1 MLRAACRV
9 PRAAEMRACQRSSAS
24 AGVLLPHLC
33 LSSPHHHAR
42 PTSLPPSLRACG
54 ARRAIARCY
63 VPRRPFARSRLSP
76 TARAHEPPPARPP
89 SPVARSAVTAAAT
102 LPRIRLTGAQ
112 HQASRDRPGLTAR
125 RVGPRAAAAHVSSTF
140 KACGRAGPAVPPGL
154 PAAAEPGNCPR
165 FSPLRLQRRHTRC
178 RACFT
183 ATPPSRPRPLPSL
196 SLSRKDS
203 PPRHYLTQGRGV
215 VTGEVRP
222 GGGSRAPIHHY

>member
-1 MLRAACRV
+1 MVVIPQAPLASNLFHRTGHACGTAACARDASMSTQQCQCWRAATTFM
-9 PRAAEMRACQRSSAS
+9 ALFASSSRSA
-24 AGVLLPHLC
+24 H
-33 LSSPHHHAR
+33 
-42 PTSLPPSLRACG
+42 LPPSLRACG

-76 TARAHEPPPARPP
+76 TARAHEPSPARPP

-102 LPRIRLTGAQ
+102 LPRLRLTGAQ

-154 PAAAEPGNCPR
+154 PAAAEPGSCPR

-196 SLSRKDS
+196 SLSLS
-203 PPRHYLTQGRGV
+203 L
-215 VTGEVRP
+215 
-222 GGGSRAPIHHY
+222 